1 MSTTIKKIPF
11 VNLRAD
17 IGKDEYGKIIIESV
31 DTAETDVLNIIEG
44 AKYNKTN
51 HGLNFNTNK
60 WTPQMKDKIYFM
72 KGCTV
77 PRIKLKDLAVK
88 YKIRT
93 TTDLS
98 AATVVVGSDRAGDK
112 LFSSTWMH
120 LIHPKVYMATIE
132 ALQDVCDDF
141 DGYYVSQAT
150 DILQGFDMDTL
161 EYICLDWHTK
171 NLCNPFNNSNG
182 ELPKKILEKLGLTEQ
197 QYEASEYAKISK
209 NSEYLWTISDKN
221 LETWEEVKTKNVIE
235 QNALLEVV
243 NGDDAVLI
251 DLETYQNLRNMFNSS
266 DSDNHV
272 MAMEIMANSNYLES
286 LLYLE
291 MLFFHHNHQI
301 ESSRTKNHVNF
312 KSLKNYLGRGTS
324 SSRHI
329 DGVIENL
336 MSFGKCDEYALE
348 FIMEDQKAYF
358 AQNGYSRYI
367 QPSAYGI
374 NPEYAPQLN
383 YQWVHKTE
391 AFIDK
396 TTVPAVE
403 EEEIVE
409 DTVDEVTVS
418 EPLDEVSSPLADPEI
433 EEVEVE
439 TEEEATE
446 EVLIAEKE
454 EVKNEEEFDWF

>member
-1 MSTTIKKIPF
+1 MSTVKKIPF
-11 VNLRAD
+11 INLTAD
-17 IGKDEYGKIIIESV
+17 IGKDEYGKIVIDSV
-31 DTAETDVLNIIEG
+31 YINETDVLNIIEG
-44 AKYNKTN
+44 AKYSKSN
-51 HGLNFNTNK
+51 HGLTFNTNK
-60 WTPQMKDKIYFM
+60 WIPQMKDKIYFM

-120 LIHPKVYMATIE
+120 LIHPKVFIATLD
-132 ALQDVCDDF
+132 ALEEVCDDF
-141 DGYYVSQAT
+141 DNYYRSKAEQC
-150 DILQGFDMDTL
+150 LEGFDLDTL
-161 EYICLDWHTK
+161 EYVAVDWHTK
-171 NLCNPFNNSNG
+171 NICNPHNNSNG
-182 ELPKKILEKLGLTEQ
+182 PLPKKILDKLGLTID
-197 QYEASEYAKISK
+197 QYAASEYAKISR
-209 NSEYLWTISDKN
+209 NSEYLWTISDGN

-312 KSLKNYLGRGTS
+312 KSLKNYLGRGSS

-348 FIMEDQKAYF
+348 FIMEDQKGYF

-367 QPSAYGI
+367 QPTSYGM

-383 YQWVHKTE
+383 YQWVHKTPN
-391 AFIDK
+391 FIDK
-396 TTVPAVE
+396 TTVPVVE

-433 EEVEVE
+433 EEEEVK

-454 EVKNEEEFDWF
+454 EVKDEQGFDWF

>member
-1 MSTTIKKIPF
+1 MSTIKKIPF
-11 VNLRAD
+11 VNLTAD
-17 IGKDEYGKIIIESV
+17 IGKDEYGKIVIDSV
-31 DTAETDVLNIIEG
+31 YINETDVLNIIEG

-112 LFSSTWMH
+112 LFSATWMH
-120 LIHPKVYMATIE
+120 LIHPKVFIATLD
-132 ALQDVCDDF
+132 ALEEVCDDF
-141 DGYYVSQAT
+141 DDYYRSKAD
-150 DILQGFDMDTL
+150 DILEGFDMDTL
-161 EYICLDWHTK
+161 EYVGVDWHTK
-171 NLCNPFNNSNG
+171 NLCNPYNNSNG
-182 ELPKKILEKLGLTEQ
+182 PLPAKILEKLNLTMD
-197 QYEASEYAKISK
+197 QYKASEYAKVSR
-209 NSEYLWTISDKN
+209 NSEYLWTISDNN
-221 LETWEEVKTKNVIE
+221 LEIWEEVKTKDVIE

-251 DLETYQNLRNMFNSS
+251 DLETYQNLRNMFKSS

-291 MLFFHHNHQI
+291 MLFFHHQQQI
-301 ESSRTKNHVNF
+301 DYSRTKNHVNF

-324 SSRHI
+324 SSNHI

-336 MSFGKCDEYALE
+336 ISFGKLDEAALA
-348 FIMEDQKAYF
+348 FIMEDRREYF
-358 AQNGYSRYI
+358 ANNGYSRYI
-367 QPSAYGI
+367 QPTSYGI
-374 NPEYAPQLN
+374 NPEYSPQLN

-391 AFIDK
+391 AFIDE
-396 TTVPAVE
+396 TTVPVVE
-403 EEEIVE
+403 EEEVVE
-409 DTVDEVTVS
+409 DTVEEVTVS

-433 EEVEVE
+433 EEEEVE

-454 EVKNEEEFDWF
+454 EVKNEKEFDWF

>member
-1 MSTTIKKIPF
+1 MSTIKKIPF
-11 VNLRAD
+11 VNLTAD
-17 IGKDEYGKIIIESV
+17 IGKDEYGKIVIDSV
-31 DTAETDVLNIIEG
+31 YVNETDVLNIIEG
-44 AKYNKTN
+44 AKYSKSN
-51 HGLNFNTNK
+51 HGLTFNTNK

-120 LIHPKVYMATIE
+120 LIHPKVFVATLD
-132 ALQDVCDDF
+132 ALQEICPDF
-141 DGYYVSQAT
+141 DGYYRSKAD
-150 DILQGFDMDTL
+150 DILEAFDMDTL
-161 EYICLDWHTK
+161 EYVGVDWHTK
-171 NLCNPFNNSNG
+171 NLCNPHNNSNG
-182 ELPKKILEKLGLTEQ
+182 PLPAKILEKLGLTMD
-197 QYEASEYAKISK
+197 QYRASEYAKVGK
-209 NSEYLWTISDKN
+209 HSEYLWTISDDN
-221 LETWEEVKTKNVIE
+221 LEIWEEVKTKDVIE

-251 DLETYQNLRNMFNSS
+251 DLETYQNLRNMFKSS
-266 DSDNHV
+266 DNDNHV

-291 MLFFHHNHQI
+291 MLFFHHQGQI
-301 ESSRTKNHVNF
+301 DYSRTKNHVNF
-312 KSLKNYLGRGTS
+312 KSLKNYLGRGNNS
-324 SSRHI
+324 NGHI
-329 DGVIENL
+329 DSVVENL
-336 MSFGKCDEYALE
+336 ISFGKLDQHALE
-348 FIMEDQKAYF
+348 FIMEDQKEYF

-367 QPSAYGI
+367 QPTSYGI

-383 YQWVHKTE
+383 YQWVHKTPN
-391 AFIDK
+391 FIDK
-396 TTVPAVE
+396 TTVPVVE
-403 EEEIVE
+403 EEEVVE
-409 DTVDEVTVS
+409 DTVEEVTVS
-418 EPLDEVSSPLADPEI
+418 EPVTAETGSLADPEI
-433 EEVEVE
+433 EEAEVE

-446 EVLIAEKE
+446 EVLIAEKI